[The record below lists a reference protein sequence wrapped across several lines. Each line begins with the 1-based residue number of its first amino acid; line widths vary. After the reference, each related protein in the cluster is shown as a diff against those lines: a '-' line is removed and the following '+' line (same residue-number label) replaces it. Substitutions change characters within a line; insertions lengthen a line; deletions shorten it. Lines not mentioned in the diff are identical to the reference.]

1 MLKILRT
8 VPLLLSALFL
18 VRAHAVR
25 ANELSA
31 LFMDSVAFTNVGYAS
46 GSTVISNFPLRV
58 DISSARP
65 NGFDY
70 DLAGFE
76 ASSIRFNFRD
86 RFIDASTNAVIDVTV
101 PYAVTNWNDDGVS
114 TLYVQLP
121 RFNNSTNAVLTMYW
135 NPVDFADPPENDPSE
150 VYPAVT
156 SSVESVEWNR
166 AIMDQSTNAE
176 FVVCGPAYRRV
187 RHGETWSTKLLNY
200 WLSEPTISKREWKQG
215 EKGAVINI
223 GVPKSADPV
232 VSIEYFDRNT
242 SESLG
247 EVMPLTPGSFRAVV
261 TVQETDEYAELT
273 KVLDFNIESAIVIG
287 GYATTND
294 FRHRVSFSLADD
306 ISDSSLAACFN
317 YKMFE
322 TKAKT
327 DATKA
332 VSAYSY
338 KSEIGETSEVTL
350 GCWFRMDPAVVGNQM
365 SWNNRDKVQL
375 VSLCSNGGS
384 GPLAIVI
391 DNKSAT
397 ELTLRVQ
404 GVGKTDGSASYN
416 SDLLPAK
423 LCPEIGDGKWHFVM
437 ATRCLATGKI
447 CLYFD
452 GELFNEGVTTAPL
465 YAAGSENTLAIGC
478 DPATPDDLGM
488 AFVGQIAEVQ
498 VYNTAVDAETI
509 KTMYG
514 NRVRLTGAEDGLLAY
529 FPLNDQDEPWSGS
542 GAMLA
547 DKNKAGGSKMNITA
561 SGPLKWEN
569 SELPFRAGYD
579 MLGGKPFLVKIAAD
593 SPRDFYFEDLEFGA
607 NPDGFYSDVR
617 FFNEGGEPLDYV
629 IDKWDIVNETYVWV
643 KVPKYSPAT
652 QVIMCWGQG
661 ANVKLPENDR
671 DSVWSAGTTEEQKSE
686 LRDYYLGNYDAMIK
700 TDRVFEN
707 DDKILQNRWTVEPS
721 MSMTQWV
728 PGESA
733 PVVNPGK
740 TYGGPAKVFYYD
752 RSTGKSLSSLP
763 VSVVGEYRA
772 IFRYTPS
779 DISKWSS
786 LEKSI
791 DFRIVKTIDTHKLG
805 DENARVLLANNDSS
819 IPGAAMYT
827 QGYDDNEDGWGVPY
841 WTHHEADSDADV
853 SDFDASKY
861 FAKYNLFAGTHHEYM
876 SGTKRI
882 WGLTYVR
889 FGNLFNNGKF
899 HPGEQGDEGLNREQ
913 NYLPWNPQSERM
925 LSYQGL
931 LIGDYHRYAGTF
943 LLQNVCD
950 DRLKRYAQICSP
962 CYEAGIGTVY
972 FDVVN
977 AFTDNVY
984 DEDGAANYAIV
995 VEVATNIV
1003 NFTEIPPVDGHYPS
1017 GIWSA
1022 DDEEVFDAYRYADWH
1037 AVDMVPI
1044 RFRSD
1049 SGVDV
1054 QDCEQLPA
1062 TKELE
1067 LDITDGGS
1075 CTNFYRV
1082 YAPVN
1087 IEAPC
1092 RFRIRRT
1099 RIDRTASV
1107 NPDADAFIIVDNVIC
1122 SPARDMVR
1130 LVPYGW
1136 YDPLKSGKQLLGQEM
1151 AFEPSFPGVNDAVY
1165 GRVRALN
1172 RKGDEL
1178 APGDVTAVA
1187 MHYRWKYLEQAET
1200 EWMIADFYPSTLRS
1214 IAPLVLPAGLPGDL
1228 EFWFEGSQNSGYYTY
1243 ANYSGTKIGVPWYSE
1258 AFALVTNGWN
1268 GAEAEWSVRIREG
1281 RSDWESVVLVVRN
1294 PVDNSITNL
1303 EMSLVEDHQWRGY
1316 YMTRDA
1322 LEEGVDV
1329 RVEFRN
1335 LEPSGTRE
1343 WDWNTNSYY
1352 LATIRDL
1359 PYSGRMTEGGTND
1372 WTRVPVDAYTGY
1384 LMFQADDSSKGLSIV
1399 RADYQNFNCWNDGH
1413 GTNEVFVGSAADDSM
1428 LPTVG
1433 VSPLVRDFYVDY
1445 TTNQTVSVSTNKL
1458 WSLDF
1463 ETRSDYVYDKTFA
1476 GGSERVNGWILGKGR
1491 YVYGGYK
1498 MPGSGTAFQMSGGG
1512 EGYVELSDQS
1522 IGLWPRGIE
1531 KVTFNAR
1538 LAQAIDFDDFSYYDD
1553 GRRMSNYV
1561 FTAHT
1566 CFDLDD
1572 NKSFTGDASLSLIAY
1587 YVRGTGCYEAR
1598 WEQVRGSIDTAGA
1611 VIGPSKMGQKL
1622 SIYRWNRNGKGGY
1635 DQTLLYS
1642 VENGVSGGFDFDA
1655 PTSSGLLSSA
1665 VFMQMSLAVYNVGGD
1680 NMIVV
1685 GLAAAGSKASQD
1697 RQSDT
1702 IWRYAAFRDNSAN
1715 KLKCGTYGVLTANS
1729 NGYFVKPRIAELNAV
1744 QPSWGGVDLP
1754 AAGTGNFKNS
1764 NKAYPTLAFRSCRD
1778 DIADGLWVAVPGRN
1792 EVFVDND
1799 SSNLYGLRAADVCQT
1814 VDLWAGDAGGGGAF
1828 DDLLAS
1834 FVLSNNWGIINSTE
1848 EFGAELP
1855 LVWRT
1860 RDAKLQLRTGG
1871 DLDDKASPGVVIDN
1885 VVVHQWRG
1893 RNDIVLYSG
1902 DSPDNPN
1909 DCKEAVN
1916 GDPDEFVFMSGW
1928 INGHEDWRGTAVE
1941 LSARRTIPGRPAGIR
1956 TPLMDGLDGRGS
1968 GIGSI
1973 EFSYRNCQTN
1983 VALLVQVATNVF
1995 RGSLADLTKAVD
2007 TSDEP
2012 GSWSTVARLGYDD
2025 LGSSGSTNISFS
2037 LRIQQNGYG
2046 ALARVI
2052 LDPELVESVVTNSD
2066 PSAFGSVEITRVV
2079 CQDEPPID
2087 KGCWWGWN
2095 VRTLGN
2101 DADSEKR
2108 MYLPD
2113 ASEHPS
2119 VGYSLALNN
2128 STTDKVVEGKEK
2140 DYKRHMPFLQSP
2152 TFTNNVIG
2160 EVSFRARKYST
2171 SGYSQY
2177 AEVAVYGIKLNDIA
2191 SGVDTKWQL
2200 LTRFVVSNTVFTT
2213 YSYRAVDDGEYA
2225 AIRLGVTGVKG
2236 VNGASRGPAPQ
2247 CGEDPV
2253 RVLIDEVTISEA
2265 VNPELAIRNVGAFRY
2280 DMMASCPADNV
2291 PSKEQQPLCRE
2302 GWGVQC
2308 ELYAVMLEDQID
2320 KRRAPKVKLYWYEG
2334 SDVWG
2339 FDKWRSL
2346 PEHHEAWLAQA
2357 TDTDA
2362 LIYRS
2367 SYDTAPE
2374 AVIPQSVKEGGISPV
2389 VQYMLEVFFYT
2400 IDPKTGVATQKS
2412 RLIDV
2417 KAGEWE
2423 VPSWYAPIDFNTSVD
2438 YGKGEHWSCFCILDD
2453 VAPGWAWIN
2462 EVNIVGGAYDPS
2474 GFDVD
2479 QNCQFVEIA
2488 APVTADLSGWRIEM
2502 VQAAESSGYIL
2513 TNTVAVFGARKLS
2526 GTKSKNE
2533 ISNYVFHVVANP
2545 PIAGSYLD
2553 RSILDADGALDGT
2566 WRFDDFGNGY
2576 LFNNNNTLWDT
2587 EPLGIRLVR
2596 PNGIVEHEVLT
2607 IGEDLW
2613 GGTYSPSNV
2622 CRYLNSNMKPGT
2634 FFYPGDDHNSGDHS
2648 VGVVNNKGEC
2658 AHDNW
2663 NNTMMRTPGRINEG
2677 QQIDPDIPVP
2687 YGEMIY
2693 IYSTLDQSGGNIWQS
2708 NDGGHTFTN
2717 ETLRFFIKRG
2727 SAKGTN
2733 LVYQVEP
2740 WYEVDYSR
2748 QTCDGKTTE
2757 FDVTNGFNRAT
2768 RTVEVKNIGKG
2779 CSNSVS
2785 IVAKACVDKRLVEYG
2800 VDENNPYTPAIIRWL
2815 QDGSTL
2821 RGEFAN
2827 QDGVIRLGEFWGRK
2841 SGYIADL
2848 TLTEMYWLDIDP
2860 TVGEMVLVGGW
2871 GRAPQKLEI
2880 PANEYHAALTNDVM
2894 SPFLMITNKTTDIAS
2909 PMYAKAW
2916 APYVLRSVEPT
2927 KTSWD
2932 YESGST
2938 SDWNSVTFKIKGII
2952 NNGHN
2957 SLDNPDNWVDLR
2969 WFVFHEDSFH
2979 QPGNALGAEPYTIDV
2994 EILDPMHRHDSP
3006 GYDAGWVHWLES
3018 HPDRSDLRPYYRWDI
3033 NTRLKPKEIEVLK
3046 TNNVTVVTLP

>member
-1 MLKILRT
+1 MLKVLRT
-8 VPLLLSALFL
+8 VPLLLTALFL
-18 VRAHAVR
+18 VRAHTVR

-31 LFMDSVAFTNVGYAS
+31 LFLDSVAFTNVGYSS

-58 DISSARP
+58 DISTDRP
-65 NGFDY
+65 KGFVY
-70 DLAGFE
+70 DLAGLD
-76 ASSIRFNFRD
+76 ASSVRFNFRD
-86 RFIDASTNAVIDVTV
+86 TYLDASTNAVIDVTV
-101 PYAVTNWNDDGVS
+101 PYAVTNWNTEGVS

-135 NPVDFADPPENDPSE
+135 NPVDFADPPENDPQE

-156 SSVESVEWNR
+156 SVVESAEWNQ

-176 FVVCGPAYRRV
+176 FIVCGPAYRRV
-187 RHGETWSTKLLNY
+187 LHDKTWSTKLLNY

-215 EKGAVINI
+215 EKGAVINS

-232 VSIEYFDRNT
+232 ISIEYFDRNT

-261 TVQETDEYAELT
+261 TVAETDDYAELV

-294 FRHRVSFSLADD
+294 FRHRVSFSLSGE
-306 ISDSSLAACFN
+306 ISDASLAACFN
-317 YKMFE
+317 YKALE
-322 TKAKT
+322 TKNKA

-332 VSAYSY
+332 VSVYNY
-338 KSEIGETSEVTL
+338 KSEIKSTGEVTL
-350 GCWFRMDPAVVGNQM
+350 GCWFRMDPAVVGKQM
-365 SWNNRDKVQL
+365 SSTDCDKVQL
-375 VSLCSNGGS
+375 VSLCSKGGY

-391 DNKSAT
+391 NNKSAT

-404 GVGKTDGSASYN
+404 GVGKADGSAAYN
-416 SDLLPAK
+416 STLLPAK
-423 LCPEIGDGKWHFVM
+423 SCLEIGDGQWHFVM
-437 ATRCLATGKI
+437 ATRCLATGEI
-447 CLYFD
+447 RLYFD
-452 GELFNEGVTTAPL
+452 GELFNETVNTAPF
-465 YAAGSENTLAIGC
+465 YDDGGENNFAIGC
-478 DPATPDDLGM
+478 DPASPDALGM
-488 AFVGQIAEVQ
+488 MFVGQIAEAQ
-498 VYNTAVDAETI
+498 LYNTVLDPETI
-509 KTMYG
+509 KSMFD
-514 NRVRLTGAEDGLLAY
+514 NKLRLSGTEDGLLAY
-529 FPLNDQDEPWSGS
+529 YPLNDHEEPWSGS
-542 GAMLA
+542 GATLA
-547 DKNKAGGSKMNITA
+547 DRNKSGGSMINITA
-561 SGPLKWEN
+561 SGPLKWEDA
-569 SELPFRAGYD
+569 ELPFRGGFEV
-579 MLGGKPFLVKIAAD
+579 LQGKPFLVKIAAD

-607 NPDGFYSDVR
+607 TPEGFYSDVR
-617 FFNEGGEPLDYV
+617 FFSEAGEPLDYV
-629 IDKWDIVNETYVWV
+629 IDWWDIINETYVWV
-643 KVPKYSPAT
+643 KVPKYSAST

-661 ANVKLPENDR
+661 ANVKLPENDY
-671 DSVWSAGTTEEQKSE
+671 DSVWGPGTTDAQKNE
-686 LRDYYLGNYDAMIK
+686 LRDYYLGNYGSMIK
-700 TDRVFEN
+700 TGRVYEN
-707 DDKILQNRWTVEPS
+707 DDKVLQNRWTVEPS

-733 PVVNPGK
+733 PIVNPGK
-740 TYGGPAKVFYYD
+740 TYGGPAKVYYYD
-752 RSTGKSLSSLP
+752 RSTGKSLPSLP

-779 DISKWSS
+779 DISKWSA
-786 LEKSI
+786 LEMSI
-791 DFRIVKTIDTHKLG
+791 NFRIVKTIDTHELG
-805 DENARVLLANNDSS
+805 DENTRVLLANNDYS
-819 IPGAAMYT
+819 ISGAEMYT

-841 WTHHEADSDADV
+841 WTHHEADSDDDV
-853 SDFDASKY
+853 SDFDSSKY
-861 FAKYNLFAGTHHEYM
+861 FAKYNLFAGTHHEYI
-876 SGTKRI
+876 SGTDRI

-889 FGNLFNNGKF
+889 FGNLFNNGRL
-899 HPGEQGDEGLNREQ
+899 HPGERGDAGLSPEQ

-943 LLQNVCD
+943 LLQNICD
-950 DRLKRYAQICSP
+950 DRLKHYAQICSP
-962 CYEAGIGTVY
+962 CYDAGIGTVY

-977 AFTDNVY
+977 AFTGNVR
-984 DEDGAANYAIV
+984 DEEGGANYAIV

-1003 NFTEIPPVDGHYPS
+1003 NFSECPPVDGHYPE

-1022 DDEEVFDAYRYADWH
+1022 NDEEIFDAYRYADWH
-1037 AVDMVPI
+1037 AVDMVPV
-1044 RFRSD
+1044 RFRGD

-1054 QDCEQLPA
+1054 DDCEQLPA

-1075 CTNFYRV
+1075 RTNFYRV
-1082 YAPVN
+1082 YASVN
-1087 IEAPC
+1087 IDAPC

-1099 RIDRTASV
+1099 RIDQTASA

-1136 YDPLKSGKQLLGQEM
+1136 FDPLKSGKQLLGQEM
-1151 AFEPSFPGVNDAVY
+1151 AFEPSFPGINDAVY
-1165 GRVRALN
+1165 GRVQAFN
-1172 RKGDEL
+1172 RDGEEL
-1178 APGDVTAVA
+1178 SVGDVTAVT

-1200 EWMIADFYPSTLRS
+1200 EWMTSDFYPSTLKS
-1214 IAPLVLPAGLPGDL
+1214 ISPLVLPAGLPGDL

-1268 GAEAEWSVRIREG
+1268 GAEAEWSLRIREG
-1281 RSDWESVVLVVRN
+1281 RSDWESAVLVVRN
-1294 PVDNSITNL
+1294 PVDNTITNL
-1303 EMSLVEDHQWRGY
+1303 EMALVEDHQWRGY
-1316 YMTRDA
+1316 YMTREA

-1335 LEPSGTRE
+1335 LEPSGAKE
-1343 WDWNTNSYY
+1343 WSWNTNCYY
-1352 LATIRDL
+1352 LSTIRDL

-1445 TTNQTVSVSTNKL
+1445 TTNQTVSVSTHKL
-1458 WSLDF
+1458 WSLNF
-1463 ETRSDYVYDKTFA
+1463 EESQSGYEYYKTFA
-1476 GGSERVNGWILGKGR
+1476 GGIERPNGWILGKGR
-1491 YVYGGYK
+1491 YVYGSYK

-1512 EGYVELSDQS
+1512 EGYVEFSDQS
-1522 IGLWPRGIE
+1522 INLWPRGVE

-1538 LAQAIDFDDFSYYDD
+1538 LAQAIDFDDFSYFDD
-1553 GRRMSNYV
+1553 GNRMTNYV

-1566 CFDLDD
+1566 CFDLD
-1572 NKSFTGDASLSLIAY
+1572 NNMSFTGDASLSMVAY
-1587 YVRGTGCYEAR
+1587 YRRGVGCYEAR
-1598 WEQVRGSIDTAGA
+1598 WEQVNGGVDTAKA
-1611 VIGPSKMGQKL
+1611 VTGPDKKGQRL
-1622 SIYRWNRNGKGGY
+1622 TIYRWNRNSKGGY
-1635 DQTLLYS
+1635 VCTELYS
-1642 VENGVSGGFDFDA
+1642 VDNDKNLKFDM
-1655 PTSSGLLSSA
+1655 PTSSGTLSSA
-1665 VFMQMSLAVYNVGGD
+1665 KFMQMSLAVYTVGGN

-1685 GLAAAGSKASQD
+1685 GVCANGSAANGH
-1697 RQSDT
+1697 QSDG
-1702 IWRYAAFRDNSAN
+1702 WRYAAYCDDSAD
-1715 KLKCGTYGVLTANS
+1715 KLASGSYGVLNANS
-1729 NGYFVKPRIAELNAV
+1729 NGYFVRPRICELGAA
-1744 QPSWGGVDLP
+1744 QPSWGITLP
-1754 AAGTGNFKNS
+1754 AAGKGVVNETAQKL
-1764 NKAYPTLAFRSCRD
+1764 PTFDFDSCR
-1778 DIADGLWVAVPGRN
+1778 ADLQDGWWVSVPGRSEIFN
-1792 EVFVDND
+1792 QSGTVF
-1799 SSNLYGLRAADVCQT
+1799 GLRAADVCQT
-1814 VDLWAGDAGGGGAF
+1814 VDLRAGTGVGF
-1828 DDLLAS
+1828 DELIAS
-1834 FVLSNNWGIINSTE
+1834 FTLSNHWGHINSLE

-1860 RDAKLQLRTGG
+1860 HNAKLQLRTGG
-1871 DLDDKASPGVVIDN
+1871 DLDDVTSPGVVVDN

-1893 RNDIVLYSG
+1893 RNDIVLYTG

-1909 DCKEAVN
+1909 DSKEAVN
-1916 GDPDEFVFMSGW
+1916 GDPGEFVCTSGW
-1928 INGHEDWRGTAVE
+1928 VNEPEGKRGTAVE
-1941 LSARRTIPGRPAGIR
+1941 LSAKRTIPDRPAGIR

-1968 GIGSI
+1968 GIGNL

-1995 RGSLADLTKAVD
+1995 RGSLSDLTKSVEA
-2007 TSDEP
+2007 SDAP
-2012 GSWSTVARLGYDD
+2012 GSWSTVARLTYDD

-2052 LDPELVESVVTNSD
+2052 LDPELVQSVATISD
-2066 PSAFGSVEITRVV
+2066 PSSFGSVEITRVV

-2101 DADSEKR
+2101 EADSEKR

-2113 ASEHPS
+2113 ASERPS

-2140 DYKRHMPFLQSP
+2140 EYKRHMPFLQSP

-2191 SGVDTKWQL
+2191 SGIDTKWQL
-2200 LTRFVVSNTVFTT
+2200 LTKFVVSNTVFTT

-2236 VNGASRGPAPQ
+2236 VNGASRGPAPL

-2265 VNPELAIRNVGAFRY
+2265 VNPELAIRNIGAFRY
-2280 DMMASCPADNV
+2280 DMMASVPAENV
-2291 PSKEQQPLCRE
+2291 PSKQQQPLCRE

-2320 KRRAPKVKLYWYEG
+2320 KRHAPKVKLYWYEG

-2339 FDKWRSL
+2339 FDKWSKL

-2357 TDTDA
+2357 TGTDA

-2374 AVIPQSVKEGGISPV
+2374 AVIPQSVKEGGESPV
-2389 VQYMLEVFFYT
+2389 VQYMLEVFYYT
-2400 IDPKTGVATQKS
+2400 VDPKSGATAQKS
-2412 RLIDV
+2412 RLVDV

-2423 VPSWYAPIDFNTSVD
+2423 VPSWYAPIDFNTSRD

-2462 EVNIVGGAYDPS
+2462 EVNIIGGSYDTS
-2474 GFDVD
+2474 GYEVD

-2502 VQAAESSGYIL
+2502 VQAAETSGYVL

-2545 PIAGSYLD
+2545 PISGSYLD
-2553 RSILDADGALDGT
+2553 RSIFDADGTLDGT
-2566 WRFDDFGNGY
+2566 WRFDDLGNGY
-2576 LFNNNNTLWDT
+2576 LFNSNNTLWDT

-2596 PNGIVEHEVLT
+2596 PNGIIEHEVLT
-2607 IGEDLW
+2607 IGEDLY

-2622 CRYLNSNMKPGT
+2622 CRYLNENMKPGT
-2634 FFYPGDDHNSGDHS
+2634 FFYPGDDHNQGDHS
-2648 VGVVNNKGEC
+2648 VGVVNNKGESD
-2658 AHDNW
+2658 HDNW

-2708 NDGGHTFTN
+2708 NDGGNTFTN

-2733 LVYQVEP
+2733 LVYKVEP
-2740 WYEVDYSR
+2740 WYEVAYSR
-2748 QTCDGKTTE
+2748 QTCDGLTTE
-2757 FDVTNGFNRAT
+2757 FDVTNGFNRTT
-2768 RTVEVKNIGKG
+2768 RTVEVRNIGKG

-2785 IVAKACVDKRLVEYG
+2785 VVAKAAPDRQLAEYN
-2800 VDENNPYTPAIIRWL
+2800 VDENNPYTPAIIKWL

-2821 RGEFAN
+2821 KWGDFAN
-2827 QDGVIRLGEFWGRK
+2827 NDGIIRLGEFWGRK

-2860 TVGEMVLVGGW
+2860 TAGEMVLRGGW
-2871 GRAPQKLEI
+2871 SDAPHPVVIPAEGGRA
-2880 PANEYHAALTNDVM
+2880 AVTNDKM
-2894 SPFLMITNKTTDIAS
+2894 SVFMMITNKTEDVTS
-2909 PMYAKAW
+2909 KYYTQAW
-2916 APYVLRSVEPT
+2916 TPYVLRSVEPT

-2932 YESGST
+2932 YESSST

-2952 NNGHN
+2952 LNGHT
-2957 SLDNPDNWVDLR
+2957 SLDNPDNWADLR
-2969 WFVFHEDSFH
+2969 WFVFHPDSFH
-2979 QPGNALGAEPYTIDV
+2979 QPGNAIGAEPYTADV
-2994 EILDPMHRHDSP
+2994 EILDPMHRRDSP
-3006 GYDAGWVHWLES
+3006 GFDAGWVSWLEA
-3018 HPDRSDLRPYYRWDI
+3018 HPEKSDLRPYYRWDI

-3046 TNNVTVVTLP
+3046 TNNVTVVTQP